1 MLVNASQ
8 AGEVR
13 VAVVSDSRL
22 TGLLI
27 DSSSQAET
35 KGNIYKGVIARFEPS
50 LEAYFVDFG
59 HERNGFLPVND
70 LNPAYLPAGFDP
82 KHQRLAKGQTIPVQ
96 VARSEKGRKGAL
108 LTMNLSIPGSYL
120 VLMPHQA
127 TLKGISRKI
136 EANEQRQQLKAAISE
151 LELPAGMGLIV
162 RTAGIDRSQTELSQ
176 DLDYLLRLWNQFV
189 ADYQNL
195 KAPALI
201 YRESDVVIKALRD
214 YNTSEIDEILVDDSA
229 TADRIRAFLT
239 HTATRR
245 RKDPV
250 KLAGDKPIFS
260 KYELERQIEAIFERE
275 VRLPSGGYLVIEQT
289 EALVAIDVNS
299 GQATASDDVA
309 ATAFSTNLEA
319 AVEVARQL
327 ILRDLGGLIVVD
339 FIDMHDREHVRKVER
354 AIKDALKPDRAHLV
368 LGRISSFGLFEM
380 SRERLAP
387 SLMEKSHRPCPTCQ
401 GKGLVRSPES
411 SASMVL
417 RAVHGALAKDG
428 GACPRLRLE
437 VGQSLA
443 DELRNNQHERLL
455 QLELNYGAKIQIE
468 TVTALPPSEFNIV
481 VG

>member
-13 VAVVSDSRL
+13 VAIVSDSRL

-27 DSSSQAET
+27 DNSSHAET
-35 KGNIYKGVIARFEPS
+35 RGNIYKGIVTRFEPS

-59 HERNGFLPVND
+59 HEKNGFLPVND
-70 LNPAYLPAGFDP
+70 LNPAYLPVGFDA
-82 KHQRLAKGQTIPVQ
+82 KRQRLAKGQTLPVQ
-96 VARSEKGRKGAL
+96 VVRSEKGRKGAL
-108 LTMNLSIPGSYL
+108 LTMNLSIPGRYL

-136 EANEQRQQLKAAISE
+136 EENEQRKQLKAAISE

-162 RTAGIDRSQTELSQ
+162 RTAGTDRTKTELAK
-176 DLDYLLRLWNQFV
+176 DLDYLLKLWNQFV
-189 ADYQNL
+189 ADYPNVA
-195 KAPALI
+195 APALI
-201 YRESDVVIKALRD
+201 YRDSDVVIKALRD
-214 YNTSEIDEILVDDSA
+214 HYTNEIDEIMVDDPA
-229 TADRIRAFLT
+229 TADRIRAFLL

-250 KLAGDKPIFS
+250 KLLSDKPIFS
-260 KYELERQIEAIFERE
+260 KYEIERQIEAIFERE

-299 GQATASDDVA
+299 GQATASDEA
-309 ATAFSTNLEA
+309 AITAFNTNLEA
-319 AVEVARQL
+319 AAEVARQL

-387 SLMEKSHRPCPTCQ
+387 SLLEKSHLPCPACQ

-417 RAVHGALAKDG
+417 RALHGSLSK
-428 GACPRLRLE
+428 GAGSTQRLRLE
-437 VGQSLA
+437 VGQPIA
-443 DELRNNQHERLL
+443 EELLGKQHERLVM
-455 QLELNYGAKIQIE
+455 LENNYKAKIQVE
-468 TVTALPPSEFNIV
+468 TVAALSQSEFKIITY
-481 VG
+481 